1 LAQSKPRLRARQPD
15 ELLKTALIEVL
26 TYCLDRAAVKP
37 PLIVSMMSPNGSVVV
52 VRCPDDEAPE
62 VLAEH
67 SEGDR
72 FTSPIGIWF

>member
-1 LAQSKPRLRARQPD
+1 
-15 ELLKTALIEVL
+15 
-26 TYCLDRAAVKP
+26 LDRAAVKP